1 MFYSNISII
10 FTEINT
16 EIMNILKENQE
27 KIINANKRLQRKQR
41 ALYRNLLSTM
51 CGWSCEKTV
60 YNKYS
65 DNYIPTEAEEMASNE
80 ALQTVFL

>member
-1 MFYSNISII
+1 MFYSNINII

-27 KIINANKRLQRKQR
+27 KIINPNKKIQRTQR
-41 ALYRNLLSTM
+41 ALYRNLLAIK

-60 YNKYS
+60 YNKFH
-65 DNYIPTEAEEMASNE
+65 DNYLPTEAEEMASNE

>member
-1 MFYSNISII
+1 MFYSNINII

-65 DNYIPTEAEEMASNE
+65 DNYIPTEAEMTASIKAFTE
-80 ALQTVFL
+80 VFL